1 MRKKCTALIV
11 ALTATA
17 GVLAVSAAGAS
28 PLIEENIPGTNCGAN
43 AYKPSISDSTVS
55 GSGLIDCNGS
65 KYHLQI
71 DSCIQESNTSNGTYS
86 TVSGSCDLVPKS
98 GSDYQAELAS
108 TPVTTERTS
117 LWYRTWT
124 WGWANG
130 NTATVESDP
139 IYSG

>member
-71 DSCIQESNTSNGTYS
+71 DSCIQESNTSNGTYIRP
-86 TVSGSCDLVPKS
+86 LVAAAHSAPQS

-124 WGWANG
+124 WGMG
-130 NTATVESDP
+130 ER
-139 IYSG
+139 